1 MIVSIKN
8 IILNQIIVLFLD
20 LINPLFAARW
30 VFYIYIG
37 LFMFICEH
45 LVYNWLSEFIFEV
58 VKIVKVFLVDACTV
72 TVVISWLYCHELIYS
87 VGVCDRF
94 LVLFLPLIA
103 RAMDIKK
110 DAGSGDTHRRQ
121 PCPWSL
127 APCFLA
133 ALSVCFYNAKWYWL
147 VAASLLESKDRT
159 KQAHHNL

>member
-72 TVVISWLYCHELIYS
+72 TVVIS
-87 VGVCDRF
+87 
-94 LVLFLPLIA
+94 
-103 RAMDIKK
+103 
-110 DAGSGDTHRRQ
+110 
-121 PCPWSL
+121 
-127 APCFLA
+127 
-133 ALSVCFYNAKWYWL
+133 
-147 VAASLLESKDRT
+147 
-159 KQAHHNL
+159 